1 MKVLKFGGTSVANA
15 NNIEKVLDI
24 ISSYSEDIVV
34 VVSAFSG
41 VTNTLLHIGRLAA
54 QGDESYKD
62 LLDELEN
69 KHLSAIKSLIPV
81 QKQSHALSYVKSEL
95 NKLET
100 LYEGTYLVNELSPKT
115 EAVISCIL

>member
-41 VTNTLLHIGRLAA
+41 VTDTLLHIGRLAA

-62 LLDELEN
+62 LLDELRKET
-69 KHLSAIKSLIPV
+69 
-81 QKQSHALSYVKSEL
+81 SERYKIL
-95 NKLET
+95 D
-100 LYEGTYLVNELSPKT
+100 SCSKT
-115 EAVISCIL
+115 EPCAKLRQI